1 MFFAPLEVQ
10 ALLLSSLPI
19 LLVSA
24 LAISGPVNYL
34 ALMNYDIITVSLLLI
49 TFWIIL
55 LIKFRQFQAH
65 LRKALYTLFL
75 TLRLRL
81 VLSFSTNSIIIFYF
95 FFEWSLLPIF
105 MIIVGWGYQIERF
118 KARLF
123 ILFYTLFASL
133 PLLILIVNNTGALHT
148 RYIYIHACTSAPI
161 GGGALSTI
169 ILIGAFLVKFPMFF
183 VHHWLPKA
191 HVEAPVGGS
200 IILAGVL
207 LKLGGYGIIRIR
219 IFLAPVRVL
228 SKVLIISLVGGG
240 LLRAVCVRF
249 RDLKVIIAYSSVVHM
264 ALIIL
269 GIISISS

>member
-1 MFFAPLEVQ
+1 
-10 ALLLSSLPI
+10 LSSLPI

-269 GIISISS
+269 GIISVSS